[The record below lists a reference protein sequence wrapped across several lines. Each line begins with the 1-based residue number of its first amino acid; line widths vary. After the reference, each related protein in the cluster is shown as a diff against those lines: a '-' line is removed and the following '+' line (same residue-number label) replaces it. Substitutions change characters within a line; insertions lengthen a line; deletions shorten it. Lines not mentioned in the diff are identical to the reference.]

1 MSPELTP
8 ELRQAIHQ
16 SPGGTP
22 LRFVDPDTQTTY
34 VLVKAEIYDQLRQVL
49 SEDDPR
55 IAYTSVDAALQD
67 DDRDDPLL
75 AGYQAA
81 SRSQPST

>member
-1 MSPELTP
+1 MSSELTP

-16 SPGGTP
+16 SHGGEP
-22 LRFVDPDTQTTY
+22 LRVVDPDTKTTY

-55 IAYTSVDAALQD
+55 IAYPSVDAVMQED
-67 DDRDDPLL
+67 DQHDPLL
-75 AGYQAA
+75 AGYQSV

>member
-1 MSPELTP
+1 MPPELTP

-22 LRFVDPDTQTTY
+22 LRVVDPDTQTTC
-34 VLVKAEIYDQLRQVL
+34 VLVKAAIYDQLRQVL
-49 SEDDPR
+49 GEDDPR
-55 IAYTSVDAALQD
+55 IAYPSVDAALQD
-67 DDRDDPLL
+67 DGRDDPLP
-75 AGYQAA
+75 ADYQTV